1 MGCSEELGPFKGCG
15 KKQLT
20 LELSVIVLW
29 AVAILSVEVVPVLF
43 PKPCS
48 HFAFVPG
55 GLG

>member
-1 MGCSEELGPFKGCG
+1 MGPFKGCG

-20 LELSVIVLW
+20 LDLSLMVLW

-48 HFAFVPG
+48 HLAFVPG